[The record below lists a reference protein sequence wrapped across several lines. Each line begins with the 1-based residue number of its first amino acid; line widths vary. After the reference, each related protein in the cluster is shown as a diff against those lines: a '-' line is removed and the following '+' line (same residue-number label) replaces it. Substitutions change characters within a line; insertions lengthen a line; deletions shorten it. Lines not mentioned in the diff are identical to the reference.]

1 MVPARQQ
8 KMTTAANS
16 LPGFSML
23 TMLQRN
29 DTLSFIQEKSYL

>member
-1 MVPARQQ
+1 MVPTRQQ

-16 LPGFSML
+16 LPGCSML